1 MHDRLLASASTF
13 YAIRADTRG
22 LMPQTTESTLMPGA
36 QRPPVGGAIRRPVN
50 VMFPAERALRRHGFV
65 PYVATE
71 SWSRRRNRFTKM
83 RVTTTRAL
91 IPGLVLIE
99 HEPGTPELNWYRLM
113 EVPFVRGVFGMVQN
127 LSGHDVARLRAMS
140 DGLWASPEDPW
151 LLKAGDRAEVLEGP
165 FIGCT
170 ATIEGVQLDDVPEP
184 IARGLV
190 DVFGRATPVA
200 FRLQDLKGVPA
211 E

>member
-1 MHDRLLASASTF
+1 MHDRLIAASDF
-13 YAIRADTRG
+13 FAIRCDTRG
-22 LMPQTTESTLMPGA
+22 LMPQTTESTLLPGQA
-36 QRPPVGGAIRRPVN
+36 RPPVGGAIRRPVN

-99 HEPGTPELNWYRLM
+99 HAAGTPELNWYRLM

-127 LSGHDVARLRAMS
+127 LSGGDVARLKAMS
-140 DGLWASPEDPW
+140 DGRWSNPEDPW
-151 LLKAGDRAEVLEGP
+151 LLKPGDRAEVLEGP

-170 ATIEGVQLDDVPEP
+170 ATIEGVHLDDVPEP

-190 DVFGRATPVA
+190 DVFGRPTPVT
-200 FRLQDLKGVPA
+200 FRLHDLKGVPA
-211 E
+211 